1 MRKPLVIIAQILALV
16 GLLIFLH
23 VSATTAQSA
32 RTATVDTRLKEI
44 ENAFIEMKKEVSE
57 LKVSNAALVTQV
69 NLLSSILGISS
80 TLTTT
85 YTVPQ
90 NLAVDAETTESIGDS
105 DRDSGDDSSIFEI
118 LNVDGKVIES
128 NDIWWKMAWV
138 LEIKNTSNSTLD
150 LNARIEFLDEDDFV
164 IDDDYEYGIR
174 IRPGETVKVNG
185 YDLVDAGVA
194 PEVVS
199 ISAEVFE

>member
-1 MRKPLVIIAQILALV
+1 M
-16 GLLIFLH
+16 
-23 VSATTAQSA
+23 
-32 RTATVDTRLKEI
+32 
-44 ENAFIEMKKEVSE
+44 
-57 LKVSNAALVTQV
+57 VTQV